1 VLLHIFVKLKYSLY
15 ILLLNTTDPG
25 F

>member
-1 VLLHIFVKLKYSLY
+1 LHIFVKLKYSLY